1 MAARQASGES
11 TRVFGSGGN
20 ADSVRES
27 VNATSVADSGVET
40 AITSHSRKSVQSSRL
55 WVDKGDFWETLE
67 LNDQE
72 TSGVSCT
79 SSLWH
84 DIKVRLLGSDR

>member
-1 MAARQASGES
+1 
-11 TRVFGSGGN
+11 
-20 ADSVRES
+20 
-27 VNATSVADSGVET
+27 
-40 AITSHSRKSVQSSRL
+40 
-55 WVDKGDFWETLE
+55 VDKGDFWETLE

-84 DIKVRLLGSDR
+84 DIKVRRIGEAVKRLSVATQQAGREPSARCRSHGHEAPIALLRCRCHIPNGPPRVATCQEAPHAGGF